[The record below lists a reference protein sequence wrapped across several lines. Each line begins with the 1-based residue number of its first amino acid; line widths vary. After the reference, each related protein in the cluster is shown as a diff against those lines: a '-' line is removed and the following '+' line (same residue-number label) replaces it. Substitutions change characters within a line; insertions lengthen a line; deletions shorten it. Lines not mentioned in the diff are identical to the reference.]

1 MNLECNKV
9 YRHKLTGERVLYL
22 DDYGMWGVR
31 TDYRFRFPD
40 MTVRTI
46 LKGEAEGTYT
56 YFYGVELAKKALGV
70 VA

>member
-40 MTVRTI
+40 MTVRTL
-46 LKGEAEGTYT
+46 LKGE
-56 YFYGVELAKKALGV
+56 VEEILSMSQKVEEKKKDES
-70 VA
+70 